1 MKNKLSLLF
10 RAIVFALMAGFV
22 ISCGEHEV
30 KNVKMN
36 NQFAISLFA
45 DTITIGDLMENAD
58 SSFYQYIK
66 VSENGN
72 IYAYYADS
80 VNDAVKSEDVFG
92 QIPDVEFDAE
102 EKFEISPMPAPPVP
116 MPYSYTFDE
125 LFSLPFSYEGY
136 KITSVVINDGDIN
149 IKLTTDLDFVD
160 TLRLYTNNILLE
172 KNQPLMIELIMNK
185 NVHDINIP
193 LNNCR
198 IIPVDDK
205 IIFSATIATL
215 LEEEVGGEYNF
226 NVEGNIVDLDF
237 ESIDGA
243 IDDIDFDFVGS
254 EPISFGFKNLDGD
267 FKLETP
273 DFNIKYHNS
282 FGFKANGVINELYLT
297 SENGTITDLKQNDNI
312 HIELH
317 NTDDGY
323 DVISDLD
330 DQLLQQIDVLG
341 DYNLITFNGNI
352 VVGCD
357 NLENYLISEE
367 SHIDIIADLTLPLK
381 FNINELRFRDTVDF
395 SLDFSDED
403 LEMEGVNVQDIF
415 DELEFKLMFKNKLP
429 FQITPQIYMMYNNYI
444 IDSLFVGNTVIHGGF
459 DGDLTQ
465 DVLTVKVSENK
476 LDNVQIANQ
485 LFIDIKLSSLGNTV
499 ILNTN
504 DYFDLKLGV
513 KTKITEINLENV
525 EF

>member
-1 MKNKLSLLF
+1 
-10 RAIVFALMAGFV
+10 
-22 ISCGEHEV
+22 
-30 KNVKMN
+30 
-36 NQFAISLFA
+36 
-45 DTITIGDLMENAD
+45 
-58 SSFYQYIK
+58 
-66 VSENGN
+66 
-72 IYAYYADS
+72 
-80 VNDAVKSEDVFG
+80 
-92 QIPDVEFDAE
+92 
-102 EKFEISPMPAPPVP
+102 
-116 MPYSYTFDE
+116 
-125 LFSLPFSYEGY
+125 
-136 KITSVVINDGDIN
+136 
-149 IKLTTDLDFVD
+149 
-160 TLRLYTNNILLE
+160 
-172 KNQPLMIELIMNK
+172 MIELIMNK